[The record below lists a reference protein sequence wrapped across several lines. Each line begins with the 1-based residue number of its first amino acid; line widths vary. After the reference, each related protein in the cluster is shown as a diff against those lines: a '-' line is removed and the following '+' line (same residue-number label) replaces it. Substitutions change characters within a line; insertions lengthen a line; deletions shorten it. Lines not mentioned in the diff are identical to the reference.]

1 MFEINTPTGFF
12 PSQKKNDSQKG
23 DKFYKECID
32 AGLALVY
39 WANGMNTGRTVRN
52 NRHNKIINY
61 NLWNDVVDPVEVE
74 RVLNPMKL
82 QGFDFPTVYSNYPCI
97 NPNINVLIGEERR
110 RTFNYTVI
118 NENEDAITEKLK
130 MTNEKLNQFMLDYY
144 FSGKQYSEQDV
155 QKYMIDLEKWKN
167 FTYRDTRERMAHQT
181 LSYLRRVAYDGQPI
195 DECFSKQFE
204 DVLISGEEWTIVD
217 IYGGEPCVRKGNPLN
232 LYALR
237 GADSWKAED
246 ASIIIEDSFIPLG
259 KVIDMYYDFLK
270 PHQIDALEKGYSV
283 VSSTSNAF
291 TNQLKN
297 PVLSI
302 DPIFGTHDINKILE
316 VNSSGSS
323 YFGGYYDFEGN
334 IRVTRVLWKSMRKIG
349 IVSYYDENNE
359 LVEDVVPEQY
369 VPNAERGEQV
379 EWKWISE
386 WLEGTKIGQDIYTRM
401 RPVPF
406 QIRHLDNLSM
416 CNPGV
421 IGTFYNTNSS
431 KVRSLVDMTKEY
443 QYFYNA
449 IMHKLKLS
457 IAKYKGKIATLPLHL
472 LPSGWETDKIMFY
485 AEYMGYMP
493 IDAFNEGNQGAALGK
508 LGGMMNPQQNVIDV
522 SDDKL
527 VQSLYVLLTWI
538 QTQVDNITGVTPQR
552 KGAVDNRETVGGVE
566 RAIMQS
572 NMNTEKWFGL
582 HDNHKVRVLKVLLE
596 AAKVAWR
603 GKSFVK
609 EFVLDDRTRAVLDF
623 DSSQIS
629 EGQYNIDISTATRD
643 QEVMQT
649 LKSLVQPF
657 MQNGG
662 SMSMVME
669 LLRSNDPASLQR
681 KLETFEQEMQQA
693 AQEAK
698 QHEMEMAQIQ
708 MQSAMEQKQAELT
721 FKYDELDSE
730 NMNAQLDR
738 EVDLQKATLQAMGFA
753 KDGDVDND
761 GVPDLLEYEKLALER
776 TQQSFENA
784 LKLRQQRQT
793 EKVDEETLRLK
804 KQESKAK
811 VQQMKKRPTSKK

>member
-1 MFEINTPTGFF
+1 MFEINMPTGFF
-12 PSQKKNDSQKG
+12 PSQKKTDSQKG
-23 DKFYKECID
+23 DTFYKECID
-32 AGLALVY
+32 AGLSLVY

-61 NLWNDVVDPVEVE
+61 NLWNDVVDPIEVE

-110 RTFNYTVI
+110 RMFNYVVT
-118 NENEDAITEKLK
+118 NENEDAITEK
-130 MTNEKLNQFMLDYY
+130 MRITNERLNQFMLDFY
-144 FSGKQYSEQDV
+144 FSGKQYTEQDA
-155 QKYMIDLEKWKN
+155 QKYMVELEKWKN
-167 FTYRDTRERMAHQT
+167 FTYRDSRERMAHQT
-181 LSYLRRVAYDGQPI
+181 LSYLRRVAYDGSPI
-195 DECFSKQFE
+195 DECFSRQFE
-204 DVLISGEEWTIVD
+204 DALIAGEEWTIVD
-217 IYGGEPCVRKGNPLN
+217 IYGGEPQVRKGNPLN

-246 ASIIIEDSFIPLG
+246 ASIIIEDSFVPLG
-259 KVIDMYYDFLK
+259 KVIDMYYDHLK
-270 PHQIDALEKGYSV
+270 PSEIDELEKGYSV
-283 VSSTSNAF
+283 VSTTGVNF
-291 TNQLKN
+291 TNQLRN
-297 PVLSI
+297 PILSI
-302 DPIFGTHDINKILE
+302 DPIFGTHDVNKILE

-359 LVEDVVPEQY
+359 LVEDIVPEQY
-369 VPNAERGEQV
+369 KPDAAKGEKV

-386 WLEGTKIGQDIYTRM
+386 WLEGTKIGQNIYTRM

-406 QIRHLDNLSM
+406 QVRHLDNLSM

-457 IAKYKGKIATLPLHL
+457 VAKYKGKVAKLPLHL
-472 LPSGWETDKIMFY
+472 LPSSWEMDKILFY

-493 IDAFNEGNQGAALGK
+493 VDAFNEGMAGAAMGK
-508 LGGMMNPQQNVIDV
+508 LAGTMNEQSPVIDLA
-522 SDDKL
+522 DDKL

-603 GKSFVK
+603 GKSFQK
-609 EFVLDDRTRAVLDF
+609 EFVLDDRSRAVLDF
-623 DSSQIS
+623 DSSLIS
-629 EGQYNIDISTATRD
+629 EGQYGIDISTATRD

-662 SMSMVME
+662 SMSMAME
-669 LLRSNDPASLQR
+669 LIRSTDPSSLQR
-681 KLETFEQEMQQA
+681 KLETFEQQMQENAQQAREQEMQMQQQQIELE
-693 AQEAK
+693 AQKEEAK
-698 QHEMEMAQIQ
+698 LQL
-708 MQSAMEQKQAELT
+708 ELE
-721 FKYDELDSE
+721 KLDRADI
-730 NMNAQLDR
+730 NAQLDR
-738 EVDLQKATLQAMGFA
+738 EADLQKATLQAMGFNQE
-753 KDGDVDND
+753 KDSDGD
-761 GVPDLLEYEKLALER
+761 GQLDLLEYQKLAMEQS
-776 TQQSFENA
+776 QQAFDNA
-784 LKLRQQRQT
+784 LELRKQKQA
-793 EKVDEETLRLK
+793 ENIDNEELKLK
-804 KQESKAK
+804 KKESAAK
-811 VQQMKKRPTSKK
+811 VQQMKKKPVTKK